1 MTIVCPNQ
9 RTEIQKE
16 VHKPK
21 WFRQQKEGYFLRYVC
36 PYVVDDFA
44 RCLSPDLG
52 QFWWT
57 SYVLF
62 GGQLE
67 GVFGA
72 LSPAFEK
79 DIKSGWSGRIVEAQ
93 G

>member
-1 MTIVCPNQ
+1 M
-9 RTEIQKE
+9 
-16 VHKPK
+16 
-21 WFRQQKEGYFLRYVC
+21 
-36 PYVVDDFA
+36 VDDFA

-72 LSPAFEK
+72 LSPTFEK
-79 DIKSGWSGRIVEAQ
+79 DIKSGWSGTIVEAQ